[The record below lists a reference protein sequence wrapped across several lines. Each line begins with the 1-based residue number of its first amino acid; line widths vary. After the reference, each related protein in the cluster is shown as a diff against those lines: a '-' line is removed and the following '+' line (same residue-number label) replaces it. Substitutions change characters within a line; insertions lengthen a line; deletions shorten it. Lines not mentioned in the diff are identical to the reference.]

1 MLIELRL
8 TTCVRHLN
16 TALFMRQDL
25 IERHDTVSVSLE
37 RLISLIRRFDAW
49 IWYLFDQD
57 RGPDPITV
65 LVAWVPAL
73 EAFGRVLL
81 GFLTPVMPVVMGIIS
96 CAVPAH
102 EGDQI
107 FLVRDIADKYLGDI
121 ATDKLAPVGL
131 LYDKA
136 AAFICGLVRL
146 MLNHVGIKNAHVG
159 MILQYETEKI
169 QTHASSPGS
178 IYVLKKSSNT
188 RMVRSSSQ

>member
-1 MLIELRL
+1 
-8 TTCVRHLN
+8 
-16 TALFMRQDL
+16 MRQDL

-49 IWYLFDQD
+49 IWYLLDQD

-65 LVAWVPAL
+65 LVAGVPAL

-81 GFLTPVMPVVMGIIS
+81 GLFTPVMPVVMGIIS

-107 FLVRDIADKYLGDI
+107 FLVRDIADEYLGNI
-121 ATDKLAPVGL
+121 AIDKLAPVGL
-131 LYDKA
+131 LYNKA
-136 AAFICGLVRL
+136 AAFIRRLVRL
-146 MLNHVGIKNAHVG
+146 MLNHVRIENAHVG
-159 MILQYETEKI
+159 MILQYKTEKI
-169 QTHASSPGS
+169 QTHVSSPGS